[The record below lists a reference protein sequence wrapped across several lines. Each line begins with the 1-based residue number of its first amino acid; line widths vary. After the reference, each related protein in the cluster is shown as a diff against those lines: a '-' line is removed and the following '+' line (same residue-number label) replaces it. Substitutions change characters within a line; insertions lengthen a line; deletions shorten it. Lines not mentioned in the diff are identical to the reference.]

1 MAIDRSLMPALTA
14 WKDSTHRKPLILRG
28 PRQVGKTWLLK
39 EFGSRAFDDVA
50 YFNFEESLELR
61 PLFDVTRD
69 PRRILEH
76 LQAIRAAPI
85 VPGKTLVIFDEIQE
99 CNGALISLKYFCENL
114 PEQHIAAAGSLLGVA
129 LSRPS
134 SFPVGKVDFLDLRP
148 LTFSEFLIAVDDAS
162 PLLYLGSRENLEP
175 VPDIFFSRLTEHLAR
190 YLLIG
195 GMPRAV
201 LSWSEKRD
209 MGAVMAAQRAVLD
222 AFQLDFAKHT
232 PDSDIA
238 KVGHLWRSLPSQLA
252 RDNRKFL
259 YSAAREGAR
268 ARSYENALYWLVE
281 MGIVTRVTRV
291 TTPKLPL
298 AAYDDPTSFKLYVA
312 DTGLLSRLAE
322 LDPSALSGT
331 GAPFT
336 EFKGAL
342 TENYV
347 LQSLVGQFDA
357 PPRYWTSTGKA
368 EVEFLLQRRND
379 IHPIEVKAGASV
391 RSQSLGVY
399 RAEHSPRI
407 AVRLSQRNLQF
418 RDGLLDVP
426 LFMADHLD
434 RLIQLALES
443 IG

>member
-1 MAIDRSLMPALTA
+1 MPQLAA
-14 WKDSTHRKPLILRG
+14 WKDSAHRKPLVLRG

-39 EFGSRAFDDVA
+39 EFGRRAFDDVA

-61 PLFDVTRD
+61 PLFDLTRD
-69 PRRILEH
+69 PHRILEH
-76 LQAIRAAPI
+76 LQAARAAPI
-85 VPGKTLVIFDEIQE
+85 IPGKTLVIFDEIQE

-114 PEQHIAAAGSLLGVA
+114 PEQHIAAAGSLLGVT

-148 LTFSEFLIAVDDAS
+148 LTCSEYLTAIYDAN
-162 PLLYLGSRENLEP
+162 LLTYLGSQKDLEP
-175 VPDIFFSRLTEHLAR
+175 VPDLFSSRLNEHLAR
-190 YLLIG
+190 YLMIG

-201 LSWSEKRD
+201 LEWAERRD
-209 MGAVMAAQRAVLD
+209 MGAVMVAQQAILD

-281 MGIVTRVTRV
+281 MGIVTRVTRC
-291 TTPKLPL
+291 TAPRLPL
-298 AAYDDPTSFKLYVA
+298 AAYDDLASFKLYVA
-312 DTGLLSRLAE
+312 DTGLLSRLAG
-322 LDPSALSGT
+322 LDPSTLSGT

-347 LQSLVGQFDA
+347 LQSLIGQFDA

-368 EVEFLLQRRND
+368 EVEFVLQRRND
-379 IHPIEVKAGASV
+379 IHPIEVKAGGNV
-391 RSQSLGVY
+391 RAQSLGVY
-399 RAEHSPRI
+399 RSQYTPHI
-407 AVRLSQRNLQF
+407 AIRMSLRNLQF

-426 LFMADHLD
+426 LFMADQLD
-434 RLIQLALES
+434 RLIQLAGE
-443 IG
+443 ITE